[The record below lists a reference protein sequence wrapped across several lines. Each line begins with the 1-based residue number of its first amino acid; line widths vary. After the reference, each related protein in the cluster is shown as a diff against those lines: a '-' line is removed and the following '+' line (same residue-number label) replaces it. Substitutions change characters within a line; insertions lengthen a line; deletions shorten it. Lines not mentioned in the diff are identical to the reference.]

1 MKNIW
6 NKNYILL
13 LQGQLVS
20 TLGDALYTI
29 ALSLFMLELTGSATL
44 VGTIMGLVT
53 IPRII
58 LGPFAG
64 TIIDRYNKKL
74 FIILPD
80 LVRGITIS
88 LVALLA
94 YQNRLNAWILIIVA
108 IIDGICIAFFNPTIE
123 TTIPLLVE
131 DECLVQANS
140 IFNMLVTG
148 FNILGQTLGGALYNL
163 LGAPLIF
170 LINGISYIFSAGT
183 ETFISLPAKKEKEH
197 EHSFF
202 HDMKQGITYIFAD
215 KGLFI
220 LIAMSFFLNFLF
232 GIIRVLIIPWFVNTN
247 GFGEAKYGFFNGAC
261 SVGMIVGMLILS
273 LIKIKDKLKYYVYTF
288 SVFLFIILVD
298 VAAIMNK
305 FGLVM
310 VCFVFAFAFQIVF
323 NTLMNTTIVLNT
335 AESLRGKIAST
346 RITLCMAA
354 SPIGNFIGGIL
365 GDRLPANYAIMICS
379 TVALIISVFFLQKKE
394 IKKYFGLS

>member
-94 YQNRLNAWILIIVA
+94 YQNRLSAWIMIIVA
-108 IIDGICIAFFNPTIE
+108 IIDGICIAFFNPTME

-170 LINGISYIFSAGT
+170 LINGISYIFYLELSA
-183 ETFISLPAKKEKEH
+183 F
-197 EHSFF
+197 
-202 HDMKQGITYIFAD
+202 
-215 KGLFI
+215 
-220 LIAMSFFLNFLF
+220 
-232 GIIRVLIIPWFVNTN
+232 
-247 GFGEAKYGFFNGAC
+247 
-261 SVGMIVGMLILS
+261 
-273 LIKIKDKLKYYVYTF
+273 
-288 SVFLFIILVD
+288 
-298 VAAIMNK
+298 
-305 FGLVM
+305 
-310 VCFVFAFAFQIVF
+310 
-323 NTLMNTTIVLNT
+323 
-335 AESLRGKIAST
+335 
-346 RITLCMAA
+346 
-354 SPIGNFIGGIL
+354 
-365 GDRLPANYAIMICS
+365 
-379 TVALIISVFFLQKKE
+379 
-394 IKKYFGLS
+394 

>member
-94 YQNRLNAWILIIVA
+94 YQN
-108 IIDGICIAFFNPTIE
+108 
-123 TTIPLLVE
+123 
-131 DECLVQANS
+131 Q
-140 IFNMLVTG
+140 
-148 FNILGQTLGGALYNL
+148 Q
-163 LGAPLIF
+163 
-170 LINGISYIFSAGT
+170 
-183 ETFISLPAKKEKEH
+183 
-197 EHSFF
+197 
-202 HDMKQGITYIFAD
+202 
-215 KGLFI
+215 
-220 LIAMSFFLNFLF
+220 
-232 GIIRVLIIPWFVNTN
+232 
-247 GFGEAKYGFFNGAC
+247 
-261 SVGMIVGMLILS
+261 
-273 LIKIKDKLKYYVYTF
+273 
-288 SVFLFIILVD
+288 
-298 VAAIMNK
+298 
-305 FGLVM
+305 
-310 VCFVFAFAFQIVF
+310 
-323 NTLMNTTIVLNT
+323 
-335 AESLRGKIAST
+335 SLR
-346 RITLCMAA
+346 L
-354 SPIGNFIGGIL
+354 F
-365 GDRLPANYAIMICS
+365 
-379 TVALIISVFFLQKKE
+379 
-394 IKKYFGLS
+394 